1 MQGDFGMDGLVVDW
15 RLDLMVTREVMHRR
29 QDRGRIAD
37 VQQGIWRLDAKMG
50 LRCRLIADVSSG
62 DYLSQA

>member
-37 VQQGIWRLDAKMG
+37 VQQGHLETGCQDG
-50 LRCRLIADVSSG
+50 FTL
-62 DYLSQA
+62 